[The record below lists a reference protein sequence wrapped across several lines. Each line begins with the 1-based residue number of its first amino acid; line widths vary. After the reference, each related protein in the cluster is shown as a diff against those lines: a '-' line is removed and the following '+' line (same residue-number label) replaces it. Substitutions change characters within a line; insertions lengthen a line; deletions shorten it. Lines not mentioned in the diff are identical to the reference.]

1 MFRIFDWQRRQSAR
15 NSMNCPCGR
24 KAHWGPWGFHIH
36 VLSLLWRPCKDECI
50 HWVPST
56 GRWYPVDTGTCC
68 GPARQWSGI
77 LNAHHQV
84 EQESLTVSLPPS
96 IGHGHHTDV
105 EDVHCRLS
113 SADCEV
119 VCHQT
124 ISSEAACVSCTHHT
138 GHGVTPPSTPT
149 WHRNFQPIPGS
160 KRDEWCEKNIQTKG
174 IVPKTKLNR
183 KVVSCGWSPEN
194 YRPNRSRIL
203 CPDLPR
209 HDPKTAWSFR
219 PGYRHQKNTPIL
231 AQHQS
236 AQHRLRMASNEPNIN
251 PYSPNIVGPT
261 WLLHHHGPKTAS
273 SFGPGYG
280 HQKNTPILAQHQLN
294 IIS

>member
-1 MFRIFDWQRRQSAR
+1 
-15 NSMNCPCGR
+15 MNCPCGR

-138 GHGVTPPSTPT
+138 GHGVTLPSTPT

-174 IVPKTKLNR
+174 IDPKRNSTEKLSVADGAP
-183 KVVSCGWSPEN
+183 KIIDPTGPA
-194 YRPNRSRIL
+194 YYAPT
-203 CPDLPR
+203 CPDMTQKR
-209 HDPKTAWSFR
+209 RDPLGLDTGTKRTR
-219 PGYRHQKNTPIL
+219 
-231 AQHQS
+231 QS
-236 AQHRLRMASNEPNIN
+236 WPNIN
-251 PYSPNIVGPT
+251 
-261 WLLHHHGPKTAS
+261 
-273 SFGPGYG
+273 
-280 HQKNTPILAQHQLN
+280 QLN
-294 IIS
+294 IGSEWPPMSPT